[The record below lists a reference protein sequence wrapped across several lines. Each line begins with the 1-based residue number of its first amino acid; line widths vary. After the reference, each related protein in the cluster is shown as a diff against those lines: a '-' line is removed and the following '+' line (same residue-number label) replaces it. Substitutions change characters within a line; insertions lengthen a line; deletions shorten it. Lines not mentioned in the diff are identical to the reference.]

1 MSDLASTYALQIGVP
16 LSKPTI
22 YKTFFPLGCPM
33 EKVVLIHGFGGAL
46 IQEQNGMTKATFPA
60 KVFDHFSEV
69 VALIKPALD
78 AARFSLYQIGAPGEP
93 GIKGCNHLMGQTTI
107 HQCAYLVQNAALLIG
122 NDSMWAHQR
131 GAFDGALVA
140 VYGPTSSWVHG
151 PHWKNEEKTI
161 LIDSHRFGKKPSYQ
175 AQESPKTIN
184 AITPEQVAN
193 AALKLL
199 GLPQVSQQSIFMGAA
214 YNQPI
219 VELVPDSVVAPGV
232 NIPGSLVIRM
242 DYLHNEKLLT
252 QNLSLRPC
260 NVIANREIDLAIL
273 GQLRQNISAMRLEID
288 KIGPGWIKEFKKL
301 GIKTMFSCSE
311 KDPEKVAA
319 MRLEY
324 FDACFFD
331 QFVPPTLE
339 DFKKDAEKYLN
350 KPLDSA
356 LKLDTL
362 SFKSNKFLL
371 SDNKVFL
378 SKAHWKAGKNTPNTS
393 QNTGQVI
400 DDPVFWEESAHF
412 YLFKP

>member
-16 LSKPTI
+16 LTKPTI
-22 YKTFFPLGCPM
+22 QKAFFPLECPLD
-33 EKVVLIHGFGGAL
+33 KVVLLHGFGGA
-46 IQEQNGMTKATFPA
+46 IMQEQNGVFRPTFPA
-60 KVFDHFSEV
+60 KCYDHFSEV
-69 VALIKPALD
+69 VTLIKPALD
-78 AARFSLYQIGAPGEP
+78 AAGFKIYQIGAPGEP
-93 GIKGCNHLMGQTTI
+93 QIRGCHHLMGQTTM
-107 HQCAYLVQNAALLIG
+107 HQCAYLVENAALLIG

-140 VYGPTSSWVHG
+140 VYGPTSSWNHG
-151 PHWKNEEKTI
+151 PHWKNAEKTI

-184 AITPEQVAN
+184 VITPESIAN
-193 AALKLL
+193 SALKLL
-199 GLPQVSQQSIFMGAA
+199 GLPPVTQQSIFVGAA
-214 YNQPI
+214 YQQNI
-219 VELVPDSVVAPGV
+219 VELVPDSVVAPQV
-232 NIPGSLVIRM
+232 PIPGQLIIRM
-242 DYLHNEKLLT
+242 DYLHNEKILA
-252 QNLSLRPC
+252 QNLQLRSC
-260 NVIANREIDLAIL
+260 NVIANREIDLGIL

-311 KDPEKVAA
+311 KNPEKVAA

-331 QFVPPTLE
+331 QFVPPTVE
-339 DFKKDAEKYLN
+339 DLRKDAEKYLN
-350 KPLDSA
+350 KPLDEQ

-378 SKAHWKAGKNTPNTS
+378 SKAHWKAGKNTPTTS
-393 QNTGQVI
+393 HNSGQVI
-400 DDPVFWEESAHF
+400 DDEEFWAEAAHF
-412 YLFKP
+412 YIFK